1 MKEIELTIKIYEEQ
15 YEHIKQN
22 MTMDKVKDYH
32 ILLYDIC
39 ERIKNGTVLP
49 KGHER
54 LIDADK
60 VKKDIIDWFMYT
72 VNSKHNS
79 IPKDCDELIKYITG
93 WVTYAIDKT
102 PTIIEADKEN

>member
-1 MKEIELTIKIYEEQ
+1 MRIVID
-15 YEHIKQN
+15 
-22 MTMDKVKDYH
+22 MDEKVYNDFKDAYKRGYCGRM
-32 ILLYDIC
+32 IDLDI
-39 ERIKNGTVLP
+39 IINGTPLP

-102 PTIIEADKEN
+102 PTIIEVDE

>member
-1 MKEIELTIKIYEEQ
+1 MQIVIELSDETYKDIKEENSIYG
-15 YEHIKQN
+15 IN
-22 MTMDKVKDYH
+22 NGLSARITGKVVGA
-32 ILLYDIC
+32 IQ
-39 ERIKNGTVLP
+39 NGTPLP
-49 KGHER
+49 KGYKR

-102 PTIIEADKEN
+102 PTIIEVDE